1 MGHWLAVRGVPAL
14 TSALKND
21 GYVEMSDVLGNVY
34 YVPEA
39 GPIVFL
45 RDADGRRWYCD
56 GVNPGESLTRYLAR
70 RRPLRIQYVRAMCAA
85 GLLPRSTM
93 DSLPI

>member
-1 MGHWLAVRGVPAL
+1 
-14 TSALKND
+14 
-21 GYVEMSDVLGNVY
+21 MSNALGNVY

-45 RDADGRRWYCD
+45 CDAYGRGWYCD
-56 GVNPGESLTRYLAR
+56 GAKLGESLTGYLAR

-93 DSLPI
+93 ESLPL